1 MAGTAR
7 STAVF
12 AAATVLLA
20 GGCAKP
26 LTRVAP
32 AGLDRSC
39 RTAMSAAATP
49 APAIRWAAIAA
60 RDAAVIDA
68 WCDTTGPPV
77 VRTAAAPDGDDGGRV
92 PALDELVVVS
102 WNVHVGAG
110 DLEGLVARLRRGEFS
125 GGRPVTRFVLLLQ
138 EVFRQSD
145 AIPEVTPR
153 RVRLPRAAPRD
164 GRTRFEVVDLAAR
177 LGLALYYAPS
187 MRNGAATAAREDRGN
202 AILSTEPLTDL
213 AAIELPFERQR
224 RVALAASIAVRRHD
238 GVVTPLR
245 VVNVHLEVA
254 ASARR
259 LWMFGRLRQRQVREL
274 LATLPAAGPVVVG
287 GDFNTWFG
295 FSDNAYRTMAAAMP
309 DAAAGDRRPTFRRW
323 LRLDHVFSRP
333 PDGWSVRA
341 WRLDDAYGS
350 DHYPLIAHFGAVPAL
365 AAEP

>member
-1 MAGTAR
+1 M
-7 STAVF
+7 
-12 AAATVLLA
+12 AAAAASLLA
-20 GGCAKP
+20 AGCATLP
-26 LTRVAP
+26 TRLTPVA
-32 AGLDRSC
+32 LDRSC

-60 RDAAVIDA
+60 RDTAVVDA

-77 VRTAAAPDGDDGGRV
+77 VHAAAARGGHDV
-92 PALDELVVVS
+92 APITLLEELVVVS

-110 DLEGLVARLRRGEFS
+110 DLEQLVARLRRGEFS
-125 GGRPVTRFVLLLQ
+125 GGRPVSRFVLLLQ
-138 EVFRQSD
+138 EALRQSD

-153 RVRLPRAAPRD
+153 QVRLPRAAARD
-164 GRTRFEVVDLAAR
+164 GQARFEVVEVAAR
-177 LGLALYYAPS
+177 LGLELYYAPS
-187 MRNGAATAAREDRGN
+187 MRNGAATASRQDRGN

-238 GVVTPLR
+238 GAITPLR
-245 VVNVHLEVA
+245 VVSVHLEVA

-309 DAAAGDRRPTFRRW
+309 DAAASDRRPTFRRW

-333 PDGWSVRA
+333 PAGWSVRA
-341 WRLDDAYGS
+341 RRLDDAYGS
-350 DHYPLIAHFGAVPAL
+350 DHYPLIARFDAVREL

>member
-1 MAGTAR
+1 M
-7 STAVF
+7 
-12 AAATVLLA
+12 AATALLSA
-20 GGCAKP
+20 GCAKP
-26 LTRVAP
+26 LTRLVP
-32 AGLDRSC
+32 AALDRSC
-39 RTAMSAAATP
+39 RTAMSLATVP
-49 APAIRWAAIAA
+49 APAIRWASIDT
-60 RDAAVIDA
+60 RDAVALDA

-77 VRTAAAPDGDDGGRV
+77 VHAALARAGHDVTTTALLDD
-92 PALDELVVVS
+92 LVVVS

-125 GGRPVTRFVLLLQ
+125 AGRPVTRFVLLLQ

-145 AIPEVTPR
+145 AIPDVAPR
-153 RVRLPRAAPRD
+153 RIRLPRAAAR
-164 GRTRFEVVDLAAR
+164 GGQARFEVVALAAR

-224 RVALAASIAVRRHD
+224 RVALAASIPVRRHD
-238 GVVTPLR
+238 GSVTTLR
-245 VVNVHLEVA
+245 VVSVHLEVA

-274 LATLPAAGPVVVG
+274 LAALPAAGPVVVG

-295 FSDNAYRTMAAAMP
+295 FSDNAYRTMAAAMT
-309 DAAAGDRRPTFRRW
+309 DAAARDRRPTFRRW

-341 WRLDDAYGS
+341 RRLDDAFGS
-350 DHYPLIAHFGAVPAL
+350 DHYPLVAQFGAVPEL